1 MAEATTPIVYRLA
14 LSLLVAYRPYL
25 NPVTDRAADLFIP
38 AKTVDALSRWVAH
51 ELTHPDEAMARAV
64 LPHLLTRFE
73 RLIHE
78 QQGGAAWSR

>member
-1 MAEATTPIVYRLA
+1 MAETTTPIVHRLA

-38 AKTVDALSRWVAH
+38 ANALSRWVAH

-64 LPHLLTRFE
+64 LPHRLTRFE
-73 RLIHE
+73 RLIRE
-78 QQGGAAWSR
+78 QQCGASWSR